1 MTLTM
6 LIPGMFR
13 TLTGGLFACLLG
25 VLVAGCGGGAGD
37 AELPQVEAPAVAPR
51 AVEIVARTGP
61 VVAVRVGQTA
71 NLSDLNSY
79 TSSEKPLGFQWSFSS
94 KPDGSNAVL
103 QNATTQ
109 NPSFVADVRGD
120 YRAQLVVN
128 ADGIYSERAVQLV
141 VATVSPERPTGPA
154 NHEGLSSICLDCHSD
169 EVDAL
174 PGPGKIP
181 GKSANHIAASSMC
194 ETCHTPL
201 GFDMVTFVDHQEV
214 FGNCSQCHNGVV
226 AIGKS
231 DFHLATSAE
240 CDNCHNTTSF
250 FELGTDGKFD
260 HTGISSGCLGCHNG
274 IAAIGKTT
282 TTADIPP
289 GTHPVTNSDCISCH
303 TTETFLNAFPDHTG
317 PDVVGAGITCD
328 SCHGVSAIGPPN
340 GHPIP
345 AVDCGTCHGI
355 VSFNMGGVFNHRL
368 IDSSVQSCESCHN
381 ETNTINA
388 PPKSSAP
395 NPHPATIADCG
406 TCHGTDT
413 FVGGFDHT
421 GIVSD
426 CGLACHIADG
436 SGTAR
441 GMPPSTPLYAHMPTL
456 LDCSVCHTPGTFS
469 TGTYDH
475 ANVNNGCT
483 ACHNDVI
490 SAGKPVNHIPTVPD
504 NQDCA
509 DCHFSTTTFTGA
521 IFNHAGVFN
530 NCVSCHD
537 GNISTGMPGNHL
549 PTAQDCVVCHT
560 TTDPFK
566 PALNFAHTSIT
577 GNCQSCHNGNPD
589 YVAVGALDKK
599 PNHIPALEVCSDCH
613 DSSTT
618 FTSTTFLATQHVN
631 ITNGCEG
638 CHTSQFFPA
647 NPLLVKTASHVPTSQ
662 DCDTCHTVAGF
673 TPTTMLAHEGITGN
687 CVSCHDGNFAGIG
700 ARGKTPTPPH
710 PATTNDCA
718 FCHNTTDFAD
728 AYVDHTDPAVLAARC
743 DSCHDGVTATG
754 KNAKVNPP
762 HVVTTE
768 DCRVCH
774 VAGGTFAPAVF
785 NHTGIVDNC
794 ASCHNGIDATGTAA
808 KINPA
813 HIPITQDCS
822 VCHTPTSFANARFE
836 HQGIVNNCASCHD
849 GDTATG
855 KGNFHVPTNGDCVDC
870 HQTTGFKPAS
880 FSHAGIVD
888 NCSSCHGAGFATPK
902 KTSHVVT
909 NEDCGVCHNTGGFV
923 PATFDHT
930 GIVNNCASCH
940 DGNTATGMMDAVPA
954 HIPTSL
960 DCSSCHTTA
969 TFAGGSWT
977 HDASSVDNCD
987 TCHSPGGGATS
998 KPGGHL
1004 NTTFQCDLCHTTNG
1018 WAPTSFSHSPQGD
1031 YPGNHRND
1039 PGCTACHGSPID
1051 DTIPYRW
1058 PQYAPDC
1065 AACHANDFER
1075 KGDHIGGENG
1085 TVSQNRNCA
1094 GSGCHRVSDR
1104 KFD

>member
-1 MTLTM
+1 M
-6 LIPGMFR
+6 
-13 TLTGGLFACLLG
+13 
-25 VLVAGCGGGAGD
+25 LVAGCGGGPGD
-37 AELPQVEAPAVAPR
+37 GDLPQEQVSAEASR
-51 AVEIVARTGP
+51 AFEIVARTGP

-79 TSSEKPLGFQWSFSS
+79 TSSDQPLIYHWSFSS
-94 KPDGSNAVL
+94 RPDASDAVL
-103 QNATTQ
+103 QFANTA
-109 NPSFVADVRGD
+109 NPSFVADAWGTYMV
-120 YRAQLVVN
+120 QLIVN
-128 ADGIYSERAVQLV
+128 AEGIDSQRAVQLV
-141 VATVSPERPTGPA
+141 VATVIPERPTGPA
-154 NHEGLSSICLDCHSD
+154 NHEGLSSICVDCHSD
-169 EVDAL
+169 ELDAL

-181 GKSANHIAASSMC
+181 GKSPDHFATSSMC

-201 GFDMVTFVDHQEV
+201 GFDTIPYVDHQEV
-214 FGNCSQCHNGVV
+214 FGNCSECHNNVL

-231 DFHLATSAE
+231 DFHLPTSAE

-250 FELGTDGKFD
+250 FDLEADGSFD
-260 HTGISSGCLGCHNG
+260 HTGITSGCSGCHNG
-274 IAAIGKTT
+274 ITATGKTPT
-282 TTADIPP
+282 PADLPP
-289 GTHPVTNSDCISCH
+289 GTHPVTNAECISCH

-328 SCHGVSAIGPPN
+328 SCHGVSAIGPPS
-340 GHPIP
+340 GHPVP

-355 VSFNMGGVFNHRL
+355 VSFSMGGVFNHRL
-368 IDSSVQSCESCHN
+368 IDSAVQTCESCHN

-388 PPKSSAP
+388 PAKSSAP
-395 NPHPATIADCG
+395 VPHPATIADCG

-436 SGTAR
+436 SGTAS

-456 LDCSVCHTPGTFS
+456 LDCSVCHTPGTFA

-475 ANVNNGCT
+475 AGVTMNCT
-483 ACHNDVI
+483 SCHNDVI
-490 SAGKPVNHIPTVPD
+490 SAGKPFNHIPTTPD
-504 NQDCA
+504 DQDCV
-509 DCHFSTTTFTGA
+509 DCHFSTITFTGA
-521 IFNHAGVFN
+521 IFSHAGVVD

-537 GNISTGMPGNHL
+537 GNITTGQPANHL
-549 PTAQDCVVCHT
+549 PTTQDCIVCHT

-566 PALNFAHTSIT
+566 PALNFAHTDIS
-577 GNCQSCHNGNPD
+577 GNCQSCHSGNPD
-589 YVAVGALDKK
+589 FVAVGAIGKK
-599 PNHIPALEVCSDCH
+599 PNHIPALDDCTVCH
-613 DSSTT
+613 DSTT
-618 FTSTTFLATQHVN
+618 DFTSTTFLATQHAG

-638 CHTSQFFPA
+638 CHTSRFFPT
-647 NPLLVKTASHVPTSQ
+647 NPLLVKTASHLPTAQ
-662 DCDTCHTVAGF
+662 DCDVCHTVAGF
-673 TPTTMLAHEGITGN
+673 NAATSIFAHTGISGN
-687 CVSCHDGNFAGIG
+687 CVSCHDGSFVALG

-710 PATTNDCA
+710 PATSADCA

-728 AYVDHTDPAVLAARC
+728 AYVDHTDPAVLAVRC
-743 DSCHDGVTATG
+743 DSCHDGVTAIG
-754 KNAKVNPP
+754 KDAKVSPA
-762 HVVTTE
+762 HVITTE

-794 ASCHNGIDATGTAA
+794 ASCHDGIIATGTAA
-808 KINPA
+808 KTSPD
-813 HIPITQDCS
+813 HIPISQDCS
-822 VCHTPTSFANARFE
+822 VCHIPTSFADARFE
-836 HQGIVNNCASCHD
+836 HQDIVDNCGSCHD
-849 GDTATG
+849 GVTATG
-855 KGNFHVPTNGDCVDC
+855 KDSFHVPTNEDCVDC
-870 HQTTGFKPAS
+870 HQTTGFKPAT

-888 NCSSCHGAGFATPK
+888 NCASCHDGGFATPK
-902 KTSHVVT
+902 TSSHIDT
-909 NEDCGVCHNTGGFV
+909 SEDCGVCHSPSGFV

-930 GIVNNCASCH
+930 GIVDNCVSCH
-940 DGNTATGMMDAVPA
+940 DGNTAKGMVDAVPA

-977 HDASSVDNCD
+977 HDAGSADNCD

-1004 NTTFQCDLCHTTNG
+1004 NTTEQCDVCHTTDG
-1018 WAPTSFSHSPQGD
+1018 WVPASFTHSPAGN
-1031 YPGNHRND
+1031 YPGNHRVD
-1039 PGCTACHGSPID
+1039 PGCIACHGPVISGTVP
-1051 DTIPYRW
+1051 W
-1058 PQYAPDC
+1058 PFAQYEPFC

-1085 TVSQNRNCA
+1085 TVAQNKNCA

-1104 KFD
+1104 DFD